1 MSFNQ
6 IILFLIVPPDILDEG
21 SSSDVVVREG
31 ANVTLTCKA
40 VGYPTPNITWRR
52 EDNEPIPLGAWQ
64 GKKVTGNTFYAKD
77 ICKVIDYTFK
87 FLFTETLKINW
98 TRKLMKSEHAMKGNN
113 IAPQY
118 S

>member
-1 MSFNQ
+1 M
-6 IILFLIVPPDILDEG
+6 DEG

-64 GKKVTGNTFYAKD
+64 GKKFTGD
-77 ICKVIDYTFK
+77 H
-87 FLFTETLKINW
+87 FLNVVK
-98 TRKLMKSEHAMKGNN
+98 
-113 IAPQY
+113 
-118 S
+118 

>member
-1 MSFNQ
+1 MEDKFRIASVNETYYFS
-6 IILFLIVPPDILDEG
+6 ILVPPDILDEG

-64 GKKVTGNTFYAKD
+64 GKKFTGNKHWP
-77 ICKVIDYTFK
+77 K
-87 FLFTETLKINW
+87 
-98 TRKLMKSEHAMKGNN
+98 
-113 IAPQY
+113 
-118 S
+118 